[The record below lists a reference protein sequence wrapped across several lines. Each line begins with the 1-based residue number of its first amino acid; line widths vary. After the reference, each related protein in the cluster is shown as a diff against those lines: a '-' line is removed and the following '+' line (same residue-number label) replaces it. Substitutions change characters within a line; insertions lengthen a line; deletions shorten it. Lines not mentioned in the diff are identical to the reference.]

1 MRSLDSWLAE
11 YSESHQNR
19 TNQLLHK
26 ICVPAIFFSIL
37 GMLWVLPIQS
47 INVAILV
54 SLLILPFYIRLGVK
68 ALAII
73 LPQLL
78 ISFAILYNISQFT
91 SNSTIFTL
99 SLAIFVVAWIG
110 QFVGHKLEGKK
121 PSFFKDLQFLLIG
134 PLWIF
139 KNK

>member
-11 YSESHQNR
+11 YSESHQNQ

-26 ICVPAIFFSIL
+26 VCVPAIFFSVL
-37 GMLWVLPIQS
+37 GMLWVLPVGS

-54 SLLILPFYIRLGVK
+54 SLLILPFYIRLGIK

-99 SLAIFVVAWIG
+99 SLGIFIVAWIG
-110 QFVGHKLEGKK
+110 QFVGHKIEGKK